1 MNTNKRT
8 NSPRKNTSVNIYEYH
23 ANKKQQMMNGGAD
36 QRNSQS
42 TDFDFRKKNPNIK
55 NNQASAKPQP
65 ESATLKSENR
75 GDESAK
81 NRESQGSSGTNKM

>member
-1 MNTNKRT
+1 
-8 NSPRKNTSVNIYEYH
+8 
-23 ANKKQQMMNGGAD
+23 MMNGGAD

-81 NRESQGSSGTNKM
+81 NRESQGSSGSNKM